1 MDIHERALAPGET
14 LLLCSDGLH
23 DMVTDEKIRHE
34 LAAGSSL
41 DVTAESLVERALEAG
56 GRDNVTVLLVRYDT

>member
-1 MDIHERALAPGET
+1 
-14 LLLCSDGLH
+14 
-23 DMVTDEKIRHE
+23 MVTDEKIRHE

-41 DVTAESLVERALEAG
+41 EVTADSLVECALEAG